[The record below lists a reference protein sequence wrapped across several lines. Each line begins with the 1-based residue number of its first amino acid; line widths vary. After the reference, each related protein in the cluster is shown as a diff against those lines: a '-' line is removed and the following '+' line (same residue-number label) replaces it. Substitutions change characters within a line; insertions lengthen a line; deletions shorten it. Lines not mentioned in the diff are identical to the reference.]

1 MKRITDLARIKE
13 IDLSIL
19 IAVDKI
25 CRQEEIKYS
34 LAYGTLLGA
43 VRHKGFIPWDD
54 DIDLFM
60 PRPDYNRFVEYCRT
74 HETDFGFVSC
84 EIDPQYHRLYGKA
97 WDKNTIIQ
105 DPFSNYEGISLG
117 VNIDIMPIDGIGMT
131 YEDAKENIKP
141 AIYFNK
147 IISAMNWDKYTKSIT
162 NPWYVEPIRF
172 GLFLIT
178 RFFNKEKYTANLNS
192 KVQKY
197 SFDEMQYVAAVCDTK
212 TFKAIKDKGIY
223 SGYVELEFEGRKFMA
238 MSGYDKFLREI
249 YGDYMKLPPENKR
262 VSNHNVIAYYK

>member
-1 MKRITDLARIKE
+1 MDKKIDINQMKE

-19 IAVDKI
+19 IEIDAI
-25 CRQEEIKYS
+25 CRSNDIHYS

-60 PRPDYNRFVEYCRT
+60 PRPDYNKFVDYCRT
-74 HETDFGFVSC
+74 HETEFGFVSC
-84 EIDPQYHRLYGKA
+84 EINPRYHRLYGKA
-97 WDKNTIIQ
+97 WNKKTIIE
-105 DPFSNYEGISLG
+105 DPFSNFDGIELG

-131 YEDAKENIKP
+131 YKESKNNIKP

-147 IISAMNWDKYTKSIT
+147 IISAMNWDRYTKSIT
-162 NPWYVEPIRF
+162 NPWYLEPIRF
-172 GLFLIT
+172 GLFLFT
-178 RFFNKEKYTANLNS
+178 RFFNKDRYTAKLNRR
-192 KVQKY
+192 VQKY
-197 SFDEMQYVAAVCDTK
+197 SFDEMKYVAAVCDTK
-212 TFKAIKDKGIY
+212 TFKAIKDKNIY
-223 SGYVELEFEGRKFMA
+223 SEYIELDFEGHKFMA
-238 MSGYDKFLREI
+238 MGGYKQFLHEI